1 MQQLSPP
8 HDSWPSF
15 KATLAIE
22 ECRHCI
28 GSPGPE
34 ECVGSEPDEQGRRE
48 VGAEHVLL
56 ALALGRR
63 RAELL
68 PNAGL
73 AIASGACS
81 GACHRELDPYSIGF
95 GLVSGEQRPQ
105 RLEAYIGGDHVQ
117 GDELLGASFYAFGGA
132 QPWPSCFGGVGY
144 GYSLRERNC
153 SSCSVAW

>member
-34 ECVGSEPDEQGRRE
+34 ECVGPEPDEQGRRE
-48 VGAEHVLL
+48 VGAAHVLL

-73 AIASGACS
+73 AMASGACS
-81 GACHRELDPYSIGF
+81 GA
-95 GLVSGEQRPQ
+95 
-105 RLEAYIGGDHVQ
+105 
-117 GDELLGASFYAFGGA
+117 
-132 QPWPSCFGGVGY
+132 
-144 GYSLRERNC
+144 
-153 SSCSVAW
+153 